1 MNAEVAKNYTEEM
14 VESMVADY
22 TSNPSRETVEFLAK
36 EFGKS
41 IRSII
46 AKLSREGV
54 YVAQPRTTKTGDPIT
69 RKADVVAQIGVSLE
83 GNFPS
88 LVKASKSDLIQLH
101 EAIVNFLGN

>member
-1 MNAEVAKNYTEEM
+1 MAAETAKNYTEDM
-14 VESMVADY
+14 VETMVANY

-54 YVAQPRTTKTGDPIT
+54 YIAQPRTTI
-69 RKADVVAQIGVSLE
+69 VS
-83 GNFPS
+83 
-88 LVKASKSDLIQLH
+88 
-101 EAIVNFLGN
+101 FLGN